1 MNYLEYISVSSYAL
15 GGFTLIFGLI
25 MNFFLPDSFN
35 GNVEFTVTI
44 ILFAGFID
52 TAMVSKGKADSA
64 DNFVKKPS

>member
-44 ILFAGFID
+44 ILFAGFIV

-64 DNFVKKPS
+64 DNFAKKPS

>member
-1 MNYLEYISVSSYAL
+1 MNYLEYISVLSYAL

-44 ILFAGFID
+44 ILFAGFIV

-64 DNFVKKPS
+64 DNFAKKPS

>member
-1 MNYLEYISVSSYAL
+1 MNYLEYISVLSYAL

-44 ILFAGFID
+44 ILFAGFIV
-52 TAMVSKGKADSA
+52 TTMVSKGKADSA
-64 DNFVKKPS
+64 DNFAKKPS

>member
-44 ILFAGFID
+44 ILFAGFIV
-52 TAMVSKGKADSA
+52 TAMVSKGKADSV
-64 DNFVKKPS
+64 DNFAKKPS

>member
-44 ILFAGFID
+44 ILFAGFIV
-52 TAMVSKGKADSA
+52 TAMISKGKADSA
-64 DNFVKKPS
+64 DNLEKKPS